1 MVEKLW
7 DLNGLDPKLMPKI
20 IAGDVAPHDLK
31 ELGSYLR
38 NLNGADINL
47 ASQPDIVDALLA
59 NAELPTLDRGLYEA
73 DLEAERR
80 IANAKANPP
89 EPTQQVEGKVV
100 E

>member
-1 MVEKLW
+1 M
-7 DLNGLDPKLMPKI
+7 NGLNPDLMPKI
-20 IAGDVAPHDLK
+20 IAGDVAPHDLR

-47 ASQPDIVDALLA
+47 ASQPDIVDALLD
-59 NAELPTLDRGLYEA
+59 NAELPKLNRELYEQ

-89 EPTQQVEGKVV
+89 EATQVEGKVI